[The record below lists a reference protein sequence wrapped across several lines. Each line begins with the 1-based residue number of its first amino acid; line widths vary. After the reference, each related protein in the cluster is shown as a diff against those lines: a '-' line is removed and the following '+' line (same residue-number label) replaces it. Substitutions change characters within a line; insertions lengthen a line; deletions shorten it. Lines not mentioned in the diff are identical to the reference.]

1 MTGETEF
8 IEPTI
13 LSAPTVIWILFQVL
27 KFPWAACETTDLL
40 EFDMI
45 PVLISNAIWLAVC
58 LIYAGLYFWQAGR
71 DRKNGTGYLEE
82 D

>member
-1 MTGETEF
+1 MK
-8 IEPTI
+8 
-13 LSAPTVIWILFQVL
+13 S
-27 KFPWAACETTDLL
+27 PWGACETTDLL

-45 PVLISNAIWLAVC
+45 PVLISNAIWLAIC
-58 LIYAGLYFWQAGR
+58 LTYAGLLFWQAGR